1 MIFTSYFSNIKNVKN
16 PIAICA
22 KSPNWYTGPEFKPLA
37 PKYSFFNEY
46 KTGKIS
52 KIEFTKDYL
61 KEVLSLLN
69 PLEVELQLLALYPNE
84 KDITLLCFEEPHKFC
99 HRQIVIFWF
108 NKNGVMSQE
117 LE

>member
-1 MIFTSYFSNIKNVKN
+1 MVFTSYFSNIKNVKN

-52 KIEFTKDYL
+52 KIEFTKYR
-61 KEVLSLLN
+61 KGSPEVFSLGEEFSP
-69 PLEVELQLLALYPNE
+69 PLH
-84 KDITLLCFEEPHKFC
+84 I
-99 HRQIVIFWF
+99 
-108 NKNGVMSQE
+108 
-117 LE
+117 